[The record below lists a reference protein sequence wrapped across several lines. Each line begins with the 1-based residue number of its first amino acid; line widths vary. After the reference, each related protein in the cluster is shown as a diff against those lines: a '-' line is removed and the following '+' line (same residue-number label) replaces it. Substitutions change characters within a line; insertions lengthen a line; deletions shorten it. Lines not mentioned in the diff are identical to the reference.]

1 MISKTGLKPYHMNR
15 LQEAQQQ
22 LIAEALAAYPNIR
35 AKVLAQS
42 DRGSSPLVLH

>member
-22 LIAEALAAYPNIR
+22 LIAEAPGLT
-35 AKVLAQS
+35 
-42 DRGSSPLVLH
+42 RGVGVYSTCPGVQDGNSG